1 MDTTLPTPPVPLN
14 TSVNIDQML
23 WWLVQKTDTA
33 VASASLST
41 PIAVPSDWP
50 ETPAQEPI
58 APTMPVAQQ
67 SMPMVFN
74 IDAVA
79 KPTPVTLPTPS
90 SDHTPEQRQRMILLA
105 KKLWAVMATFFVLI
119 GIGWIVSVQYP
130 VEVWSATATIV
141 SLFSTASSTVSNNL
155 EDQSV
160 VVSNSLTGEDAT
172 AHSSADIYDDTTTP
186 LADSLAEAQQQD
198 TSSSSD
204 QLRDS
209 AIGTTTTEVITLP
222 VEPTSWNQIEKTWFP
237 SETDLQASWQT
248 TSVKDDLT
256 VLKQQVDT
264 YLNQWSSPNKEAI
277 ARVIGRNIDTLLS
290 QVEVATPD
298 MISQISQD
306 TAKLKDLVQKL

>member
-1 MDTTLPTPPVPLN
+1 MDTTLSIPPVPLN

-23 WWLVQKTDTA
+23 WGLVQKTDTA
-33 VASASLST
+33 VVSASLST
-41 PIAVPSDWP
+41 PVSISPDLPVTSVQ
-50 ETPAQEPI
+50 ESITPTEV
-58 APTMPVAQQ
+58 TQQ
-67 SMPMVFN
+67 SSPMVFN

-79 KPTPVTLPTPS
+79 KPTPATLPIPS
-90 SDHTPEQRQRMILLA
+90 SDHTPEQRQRILLLA

-130 VEVWSATATIV
+130 VEVWSATSTIV
-141 SLFSTASSTVSNNL
+141 SLFSTASSTVSKNL

-160 VVSNSLTGEDAT
+160 VVSNSLTGEDVAV
-172 AHSSADIYDDTTTP
+172 HSSADLYSDTATP

-198 TSSSSD
+198 TSSSSE
-204 QLRDS
+204 QLRDN
-209 AIGTTTTEVITLP
+209 AIGTTTTEVITP
-222 VEPTSWNQIEKTWFP
+222 PTATTSWNQIEKAWFP

-248 TSVKDDLT
+248 PSVKDDLIA
-256 VLKQQVDT
+256 LKQKVDA

-298 MISQISQD
+298 MIPQISQD
-306 TAKLKDLVQKL
+306 TTKLKDLVQKL

>member
-41 PIAVPSDWP
+41 PIAIPSDWP

-58 APTMPVAQQ
+58 APTEVIQQ
-67 SMPMVFN
+67 SSPMVFN
-74 IDAVA
+74 IDAIA
-79 KPTPVTLPTPS
+79 KPTPVTLPTPL

-105 KKLWAVMATFFVLI
+105 KKLWAVMATFFVVI

-141 SLFSTASSTVSNNL
+141 SLFSTASSTVSKNL

-160 VVSNSLTGEDAT
+160 VVSNSLTGEDVA

-209 AIGTTTTEVITLP
+209 AIGTTTTEVITP
-222 VEPTSWNQIEKTWFP
+222 PTEPTSWNKIENTWFP

-256 VLKQQVDT
+256 ALKQKVDA

>member
-33 VASASLST
+33 VASASLSAPITT
-41 PIAVPSDWP
+41 PSGWP
-50 ETPAQEPI
+50 ESAEPESVTP
-58 APTMPVAQQ
+58 TVVTQQ
-67 SMPMVFN
+67 SSPMVFN
-74 IDAVA
+74 IDSLA
-79 KPTPVTLPTPS
+79 KPTPVTLPTS
-90 SDHTPEQRQRMILLA
+90 SWDHTPEQRQRMILLA
-105 KKLWAVMATFFVLI
+105 KKLWAVMATFLVLI

-160 VVSNSLTGEDAT
+160 VVSNSLTGEDT
-172 AHSSADIYDDTTTP
+172 TVHSSADIYADTATP

-209 AIGTTTTEVITLP
+209 AIGTTTTEVITP
-222 VEPTSWNQIEKTWFP
+222 PTEPTSWNQIENTWFP
-237 SETDLQASWQT
+237 SETNLQASWQT

-256 VLKQQVDT
+256 ALKQKVDT

-298 MISQISQD
+298 MMPQISQD